1 MFLKSS
7 AFLSF
12 AKNLGRNIRKN
23 IGNNLSSTCSHQLL
37 DYTKEPAIEALKIV
51 SKREISKKAKE
62 LVI

>member
-12 AKNLGRNIRKN
+12 AKNLGRNIRRN
-23 IGNNLSSTCSHQLL
+23 IGNNLSSTCSQQLL
-37 DYTKEPAIEALKIV
+37 ECTKEPAIEALKIV
-51 SKREISKKAKE
+51 SKRAISKKAKE